1 MFSLLGKLTA
11 ETAFAAALAVA
22 KCGTSHRLQGLRKI
36 TLCFSRLSSS
46 LPPAEHPATLFF
58 HLQLAN
64 PAPLTSKC
72 TKNWPV
78 WSTVWP
84 AQGWW
89 LASFIPIDR
98 ETIAAALTFTRVA
111 FMSRLLHR
119 RCRRGRTNGGPPS
132 PSIWALPTFHWLVV
146 RRCRRGRTNGSQ
158 QSPSIWAPPTF
169 HWLVVR
175 RCRRPCRREL
185 HMAAGK
191 PLASRSDSIIVR
203 HACAVRE

>member
-22 KCGTSHRLQGLRKI
+22 KFVTTQRLQGPRKI

-78 WSTVWP
+78 
-84 AQGWW
+84 
-89 LASFIPIDR
+89 
-98 ETIAAALTFTRVA
+98 
-111 FMSRLLHR
+111 
-119 RCRRGRTNGGPPS
+119 
-132 PSIWALPTFHWLVV
+132 
-146 RRCRRGRTNGSQ
+146 
-158 QSPSIWAPPTF
+158 
-169 HWLVVR
+169 
-175 RCRRPCRREL
+175 
-185 HMAAGK
+185 
-191 PLASRSDSIIVR
+191 
-203 HACAVRE
+203 